1 MGLAQREIERAGM
14 TTVTLSNIPDLT
26 AAVSVPRLVGIEY
39 PFGQTVG
46 RPGDK
51 EGQRAVLRGTLEAVE
66 EMKVPGSMKHLTFE
80 WLGTAK
86 EAQAHPPEPPPIVNY
101 LKRHP
106 WDLPRLLSRNVPR
119 EP

>member
-26 AAVSVPRLVGIEY
+26 AAVSVPRLVGIEH

-46 RPGDK
+46 KPGD
-51 EGQRAVLRGTLEAVE
+51 EDGQRAVLRGVLEAVE
-66 EMKVPGSMKHLTFE
+66 AMTLPGSIRHLPFE
-80 WLGTAK
+80 WVGTAE
-86 EAQAHPPEPPPIVNY
+86 EARAHPPEPPPIASY

-106 WDLPRLLSRNVPR
+106 WHLPKLLSRSVS
-119 EP
+119 